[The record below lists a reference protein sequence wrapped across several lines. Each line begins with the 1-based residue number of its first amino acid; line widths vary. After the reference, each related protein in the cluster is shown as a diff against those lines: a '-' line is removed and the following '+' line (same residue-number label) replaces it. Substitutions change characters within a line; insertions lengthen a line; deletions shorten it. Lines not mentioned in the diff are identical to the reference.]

1 MLFESMFS
9 LWVSSKVMALF
20 LGSSLLIFIILSCR
34 NSGKLNFSFLLKC
47 FLIFLSDWF
56 LNCLSRCWSVFQS
69 WICLFEFQSFSQIR
83 KMLIQSG
90 WYLLDV
96 VDNSLIFTKNDS
108 VCGFTFIG
116 KEELDF
122 YPEFVDPEC

>member
-34 NSGKLNFSFLLKC
+34 NSGKLNFSLLLKC
-47 FLIFLSDWF
+47 FLIFLIDWF
-56 LNCLSRCWSVFQS
+56 LNCLSRCWFVFQS